1 MSERLSFSRSL
12 YRQDAI
18 EATVAAY
25 AGLAKMSIDTD
36 ADHEIVVTVSEPHP
50 ALAGELVDAM
60 CNHILFE
67 TIRRHRNDQGGTL

>member
-1 MSERLSFSRSL
+1 MPEQLSFSRSL

-25 AGLAKMSIDTD
+25 AQLATLTVDTSGEHSVVITV
-36 ADHEIVVTVSEPHP
+36 ADPHP
-50 ALAGELVDAM
+50 SLADELSDAL

-67 TIRRHRNDQGGTL
+67 TIRRYRTEQGGTL